1 MRTPLDSGGRRTG
14 GLQNRLRGAVE
25 ASWVGSIPIHPR
37 QISAMKAKVTA
48 TAAHRSERRR
58 TLTFV
63 QRWRTR
69 LTRGWQYSQFGAQHD
84 GARAG
89 SRALNLGVKRLRSH
103 SVRESQRIKECHSR
117 FG

>member
-1 MRTPLDSGGRRTG
+1 MGAGAPR

-37 QISAMKAKVTA
+37 QISAMKAKSDGHSGA
-48 TAAHRSERRR
+48 PKR
-58 TLTFV
+58 TSADAYVCTT
-63 QRWRTR
+63 WRTR

-89 SRALNLGVKRLRSH
+89 SRALNLGIKRLRTH